1 MLSFLVGFFLLI
13 PSVVHTDTLTSS
25 KDIAIHSFLT
35 EKKGLTISE
44 DFQVITTNDVSM
56 LITSAEGLKHATTIL
71 GYDRLN
77 EIISFELEVI
87 DPISKKSIQKV
98 KLKDMS
104 DFSAYSTMSIFD
116 DNRYKRY
123 EVKSGK
129 FPIQVNIKTEVK
141 SKTNFFLPNW
151 VPVHHYNQK
160 VVSSTFEVDYPTTHG
175 LRVKELN
182 LLGEKI
188 EEELGGRTRMSWVE
202 NDLPIQEPDLNDE
215 EDHRLLLAPIKF
227 GLENYVG
234 TMDDWS
240 GLASFLTQLNQN
252 RNDLSAD
259 FKALIREMTASAES
273 TYEKIDILYSYL
285 QRNYRYV
292 SIQLGIGGWQSMKTA
307 DVVKYAYGDCKALT
321 FLMQSML
328 AEVGIA
334 SNYTLVFAGQ
344 DEDDIEVDFPS
355 NQFNHVILQ
364 AMDGDHPVWLECTSN
379 SLPAGYLGGFTK
391 NRHVLVTSNGGGYL
405 TRTPDYKSMDWNT
418 ARSRTRIEIDSQ
430 GNAKINT
437 NQSYQGNPAGDL
449 IYLKTQLDTRQQR
462 DYFNKNSAVS
472 GLIIENL
479 TFELD
484 KKDSIPLAEVSY
496 EGVIQRFTQNTSKR
510 VILRPFIDKISK
522 NILDMGAVYAVDDYV
537 ITLAEPLQ
545 PEFEM
550 QNLVFEEKG
559 IQIQLTHLFEGNE
572 LTVTREINY
581 TAQEELDEEAQSE
594 LIKKINLNLNN
605 TYVFIKPT
613 GSEK

>member
-1 MLSFLVGFFLLI
+1 MI
-13 PSVVHTDTLTSS
+13 
-25 KDIAIHSFLT
+25 
-35 EKKGLTISE
+35 
-44 DFQVITTNDVSM
+44 
-56 LITSAEGLKHATTIL
+56 
-71 GYDRLN
+71 
-77 EIISFELEVI
+77 
-87 DPISKKSIQKV
+87 
-98 KLKDMS
+98 
-104 DFSAYSTMSIFD
+104 
-116 DNRYKRY
+116 
-123 EVKSGK
+123 
-129 FPIQVNIKTEVK
+129 
-141 SKTNFFLPNW
+141 
-151 VPVHHYNQK
+151 
-160 VVSSTFEVDYPTTHG
+160 
-175 LRVKELN
+175 
-182 LLGEKI
+182 
-188 EEELGGRTRMSWVE
+188 WVE
-202 NDLPIQEPDLNDE
+202 NDLPVQEPDLNDE

-252 RNDLSAD
+252 RNDLSVD
-259 FKALIREMTASAES
+259 FKALIREMTASAGS

-328 AEVGIA
+328 AEVGIE

-344 DEDDIEVDFPS
+344 DEDDIKVDFPS

-364 AMDGDHPVWLECTSN
+364 AMDGDQPVWLECTSN
-379 SLPAGYLGGFTK
+379 SLPAGYLGDFTK
-391 NRHVLVTSNGGGYL
+391 NRHVLVTSNDGGYL

-449 IYLKTQLDTRQQR
+449 IYLKTQLDTREQR

-484 KKDSIPLAEVSY
+484 KKDSIPLAQVSY

-522 NILDMGAVYAVDDYV
+522 NILDMGAVYSVDDYV
-537 ITLAEPLQ
+537 ITLAESLQ

-572 LTVTREINY
+572 LTVTREISY
-581 TAQEELDEEAQSE
+581 TAQEELNEEAKSE
-594 LIKKINLNLNN
+594 LIKKINLNLSK

-613 GSEK
+613 LSEK

>member
-1 MLSFLVGFFLLI
+1 
-13 PSVVHTDTLTSS
+13 
-25 KDIAIHSFLT
+25 
-35 EKKGLTISE
+35 
-44 DFQVITTNDVSM
+44 
-56 LITSAEGLKHATTIL
+56 
-71 GYDRLN
+71 
-77 EIISFELEVI
+77 
-87 DPISKKSIQKV
+87 
-98 KLKDMS
+98 
-104 DFSAYSTMSIFD
+104 
-116 DNRYKRY
+116 
-123 EVKSGK
+123 
-129 FPIQVNIKTEVK
+129 
-141 SKTNFFLPNW
+141 
-151 VPVHHYNQK
+151 
-160 VVSSTFEVDYPTTHG
+160 
-175 LRVKELN
+175 
-182 LLGEKI
+182 
-188 EEELGGRTRMSWVE
+188 
-202 NDLPIQEPDLNDE
+202 
-215 EDHRLLLAPIKF
+215 
-227 GLENYVG
+227 
-234 TMDDWS
+234 
-240 GLASFLTQLNQN
+240 
-252 RNDLSAD
+252 
-259 FKALIREMTASAES
+259 
-273 TYEKIDILYSYL
+273 
-285 QRNYRYV
+285 
-292 SIQLGIGGWQSMKTA
+292 
-307 DVVKYAYGDCKALT
+307 
-321 FLMQSML
+321 
-328 AEVGIA
+328 
-334 SNYTLVFAGQ
+334 
-344 DEDDIEVDFPS
+344 
-355 NQFNHVILQ
+355 
-364 AMDGDHPVWLECTSN
+364 
-379 SLPAGYLGGFTK
+379 
-391 NRHVLVTSNGGGYL
+391 
-405 TRTPDYKSMDWNT
+405 MDWNT